1 MARLEQT
8 VKSTNDYIDEVKKI
22 VEDIKFGSLTLVI
35 QDGKVIQLDRIE
47 KIRL

>member
-1 MARLEQT
+1 MASSNDT
-8 VKSTNDYIDEVKKI
+8 KKSGRDYMDEVKKI

>member
-1 MARLEQT
+1 MASSNDT
-8 VKSTNDYIDEVKKI
+8 KKSGRDYMDEVKKN